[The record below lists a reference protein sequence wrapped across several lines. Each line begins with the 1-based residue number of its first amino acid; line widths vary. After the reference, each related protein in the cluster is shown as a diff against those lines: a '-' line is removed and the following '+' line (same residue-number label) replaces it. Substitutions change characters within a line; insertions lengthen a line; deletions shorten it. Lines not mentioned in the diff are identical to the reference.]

1 MSDTAK
7 KTPRSAIWKRRDRV
21 GLSRE
26 RVAALLNPPVTS
38 KTIER
43 WEKGVSPLP
52 GHRRVELQRLYD
64 EYEGRR
70 AA

>member
-1 MSDTAK
+1 MSRPVADRK
-7 KTPRSAIWKRRDRV
+7 SRLWMSRSRT

-26 RVAALLNPPVTS
+26 RVAALLDPPVTS

-43 WEKGVSPLP
+43 WEKGIVPIP
-52 GHRRVELQRLYD
+52 GYRKAQLTELYARVME
-64 EYEGRR
+64 